1 MYLSDLFLCILDSV
15 VVVLELE
22 LWREDRSG
30 GLVDEDND
38 KDQVIL
44 IARIFL
50 KELIWVKIHWHL

>member
-1 MYLSDLFLCILDSV
+1 
-15 VVVLELE
+15 VVLELE

-44 IARIFL
+44 IARIFFERVNL
-50 KELIWVKIHWHL
+50 SKNSLAFVINL

>member
-50 KELIWVKIHWHL
+50 KELIW